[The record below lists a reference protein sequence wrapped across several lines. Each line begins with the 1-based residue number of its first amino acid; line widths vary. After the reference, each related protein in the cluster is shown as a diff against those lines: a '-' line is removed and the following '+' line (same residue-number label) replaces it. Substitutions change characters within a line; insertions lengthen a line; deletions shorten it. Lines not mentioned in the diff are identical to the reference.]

1 MKKFKRTSLFE
12 QNRELSAMPDREMSQ
27 DAEQSYTSNDTTS
40 SPVSTPD
47 GPQQAKLNTKS
58 EFFFRIYGW

>member
-47 GPQQAKLNTKS
+47 GPQ
-58 EFFFRIYGW
+58 